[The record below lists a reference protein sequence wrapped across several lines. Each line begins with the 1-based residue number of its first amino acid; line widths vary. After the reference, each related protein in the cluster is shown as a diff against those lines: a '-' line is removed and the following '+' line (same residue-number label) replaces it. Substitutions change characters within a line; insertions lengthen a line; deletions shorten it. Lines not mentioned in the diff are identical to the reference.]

1 MDSAPGTRV
10 VQGETSERFKGLT
23 FEGLVGAG
31 RRFVPLLSSSSPSSA
46 ILPSLTSPLF
56 VGGGG
61 NNS

>member
-46 ILPSLTSPLF
+46 ILPEFDFSAVCGWWWKQP
-56 VGGGG
+56 
-61 NNS
+61 